1 MAGAALVRRGGGC
14 GGGVMS
20 TGPYRSWLFA
30 PGNHAR
36 RVEKALSLDA
46 DAVILDLEDAVA
58 VAEKIDTR
66 ATVAAALQGPR
77 SGLGYVRVNAYDTEF
92 CYGDLV
98 AVVGPGV
105 DGIVV
110 PKIEAA
116 DQVRGIDWLVGQLER
131 ERGFEIGAIDIMPI
145 LETGKGIANARA
157 IAGAGTRIRRLSFGA
172 GDYAKDMAMNWTRG
186 EAELA
191 HARAEVALASRAE
204 GLEAP
209 IDTVWIHIKET
220 DGLTRSAE
228 TVRDMGYQGK
238 LCIHPDQVGPVNAV
252 FTPDADAVAFAE
264 KVVAA
269 FDAAEAQG
277 LASIQ
282 VDGYFV
288 DYPIVDQA
296 RRRLAL
302 MRAIKAKGKTKG

>member
-1 MAGAALVRRGGGC
+1 VAGPILGQDGSMNSSG
-14 GGGVMS
+14 MNMETS
-20 TGPYRSWLFA
+20 KDPYRSWLFA

-58 VAEKIDTR
+58 VAEKPATR
-66 ATVAAALQGPR
+66 AVAVSALQGPR
-77 SGLGYVRVNAYDTEF
+77 SGLGYIRVNAYDTPF

-98 AVVGPGV
+98 AVVTAGV

-110 PKIEAA
+110 PKVESA
-116 DQVRGIDWLVGQLER
+116 DQLKSVDWLVGQLER
-131 ERGFEIGAIDIMPI
+131 DRGLAVGAIDIMPI
-145 LETGKGIANARA
+145 IETGKGVAEVRA
-157 IAGAGTRIRRLSFGA
+157 IAAAGTRTRRLSFGA

-186 EAELA
+186 ESELA
-191 HARAEVALASRAE
+191 HARAEVALASRAA

-209 IDTVWIHIKET
+209 IDTVWIHIKEV
-220 DGLTRSAE
+220 DGLEASAE

-238 LCIHPDQVGPVNAV
+238 LCIHPDQVGVVNGV
-252 FTPDADAVAFAE
+252 FTPTADAVAFAE

-269 FDAAEAQG
+269 FDQAEAKG

-296 RRRLAL
+296 RRTLAL
-302 MRAIKAKGKTKG
+302 IGAIRAKG